1 VCTVRSKTTNYT
13 MKFDLLI
20 KKYDY
25 YCNLFIDGKIEYNLY
40 QEIEKEY
47 LKRKELFTIYLN

>member
-1 VCTVRSKTTNYT
+1 MEY
-13 MKFDLLI
+13 DLLI

-25 YCNLFIDGKIEYNLY
+25 YCNLFIDGKIDYNLF

-47 LKRKELFTIYLN
+47 LKRKKLFTIYLN

>member
-1 VCTVRSKTTNYT
+1 

-25 YCNLFIDGKIEYNLY
+25 YCNLFIVGKIEYDLY

-47 LKRKELFTIYLN
+47 LKRKILFTIYLN